1 MVKWNFPN
9 RLGGKKMNTTE
20 RYTLDKLNQYSVS
33 VSKQTFVEY
42 MGQMFPIGQLWR
54 RAYVNSIQGRQQI
67 IEELPVAQVNAIM
80 AVWGDVP
87 TVDESVAQ

>member
-1 MVKWNFPN
+1 
-9 RLGGKKMNTTE
+9 MNTVE
-20 RYTLDKLNQYSVS
+20 RYTLDNLNQDSVS

-67 IEELPVAQVNAIM
+67 VEELPIVQVNAIM
-80 AVWGDVP
+80 AVWGDSP
-87 TVDESVAQ
+87 TIDESATQ

>member
-1 MVKWNFPN
+1 ME
-9 RLGGKKMNTTE
+9 TIE
-20 RYTLDKLNQYSVS
+20 RYTLDSLNQDSVS
-33 VSKQTFVEY
+33 ISKQTFVEY

-67 IEELPVAQVNAIM
+67 IEELPIAQVNAIM

-87 TVDESVAQ
+87 SLDESVTV

>member
-1 MVKWNFPN
+1 
-9 RLGGKKMNTTE
+9 MNSIE
-20 RYTLDKLNQYSVS
+20 RYTLDMLSQDSVS

-54 RAYVNSIQGRQQI
+54 RAYVNSVQGRQQI
-67 IEELPVAQVNAIM
+67 VDELPIAQVNAIM

-87 TVDESVAQ
+87 TVDESVEN